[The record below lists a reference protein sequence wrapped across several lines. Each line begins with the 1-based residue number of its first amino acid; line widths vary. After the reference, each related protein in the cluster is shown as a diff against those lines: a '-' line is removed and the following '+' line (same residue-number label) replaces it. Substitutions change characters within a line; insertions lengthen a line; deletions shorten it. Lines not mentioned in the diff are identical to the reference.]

1 MNILELLFPRRCP
14 FCRKLLKDSEEHL
27 CEECRKALPWAGRG
41 CRSHGSFYSVCVSPL
56 RYEGKAREALLR
68 FKFSGKRS
76 YARCFGHLMADCL
89 RTHPAG
95 QADVITYVPLHFLRL
110 RKRGYCQTK
119 LLAEELSREL
129 QIPSFRLLRKKRY
142 TGVQSHLR
150 GEAARKAN
158 VSGAFSVK
166 RHAELEGKTV
176 LLVDDVVTTGAT
188 LAECSRVLLMAGA
201 ERVVCATLC
210 QAQKAGKNDDRR
222 RKPSGRKGISG
233 CDSEMMRVWSG
244 PRSTWT
250 VRGKGR

>member
-27 CEECRKALPWAGRG
+27 CEECRKALPWAGSG

-129 QIPSFRLLRKKRY
+129 QIPSCRLLRKKRH
-142 TGVQSHLR
+142 TKVQSRLY

-158 VSGAFSVK
+158 VSGAFSMK
-166 RHAELEGKTV
+166 KHAEIEGKTV

-188 LAECSRVLLMAGA
+188 LAECSRVLLTAGA

-210 QAQKAGKNDDRR
+210 KAQRTGNRMT
-222 RKPSGRKGISG
+222 G
-233 CDSEMMRVWSG
+233 
-244 PRSTWT
+244 
-250 VRGKGR
+250 GKGRPNGKEYPDAIRK